1 MFAKVYQ
8 YKFPGV
14 SEAKVAASYCSD
26 KLGKQIV
33 EFDFEGLN
41 IMIGKDGD
49 LSIIIKFSESSKLK
63 KFENIEANFIADLKN
78 SFVFKENKYSGIYVY
93 NYEKEASSNE
103 LKLSGPVM
111 MKNIPVNKHHHKNK
125 IGNRC

>member
-26 KLGKQIV
+26 KLGKKIV

-49 LSIIIKFSESSKLK
+49 LSIIIKFSESAKLK
-63 KFENIEANFIADLKN
+63 RFEGIEANFISDLKN
-78 SFVFKENKYSGIYVY
+78 SFVFKENKYLEYGKTA
-93 NYEKEASSNE
+93 KENAN
-103 LKLSGPVM
+103 
-111 MKNIPVNKHHHKNK
+111 NFTWDK
-125 IGNRC
+125 IIESYKRIL

>member
-26 KLGKQIV
+26 KLGKKIV

-49 LSIIIKFSESSKLK
+49 LSIIIKFSDSPKLK
-63 KFENIEANFIADLKN
+63 QFEVAEADFISDLKN
-78 SFVFKENKYSGIYVY
+78 SFVFKENKYAGIYVY
-93 NYEKEASSNE
+93 NYEKEAASSE
-103 LKLSGPVM
+103 LKLSAPVQI
-111 MKNIPVNKHHHKNK
+111 KA
-125 IGNRC
+125 

>member
-26 KLGKQIV
+26 KLGKKIV

-49 LSIIIKFSESSKLK
+49 LSIIIKFSDSPKLK
-63 KFENIEANFIADLKN
+63 QFEVAEADKSVEGTTSRPVYLLNATF
-78 SFVFKENKYSGIYVY
+78 SF
-93 NYEKEASSNE
+93 
-103 LKLSGPVM
+103 
-111 MKNIPVNKHHHKNK
+111 
-125 IGNRC
+125 

>member
-26 KLGKQIV
+26 KLGKKIV

-41 IMIGKDGD
+41 DFGNLETRFFDFLDCIWTVLGIVGY
-49 LSIIIKFSESSKLK
+49 IKT
-63 KFENIEANFIADLKN
+63 
-78 SFVFKENKYSGIYVY
+78 
-93 NYEKEASSNE
+93 
-103 LKLSGPVM
+103 
-111 MKNIPVNKHHHKNK
+111 
-125 IGNRC
+125 C

>member
-26 KLGKQIV
+26 KLGKKIV

-49 LSIIIKFSESSKLK
+49 LSIIIKFSESSLCSGYYSVKFDQNGIFSSAETTSDFFLK
-63 KFENIEANFIADLKN
+63 FIFFLM
-78 SFVFKENKYSGIYVY
+78 F
-93 NYEKEASSNE
+93 
-103 LKLSGPVM
+103 L
-111 MKNIPVNKHHHKNK
+111 
-125 IGNRC
+125 R

>member
-26 KLGKQIV
+26 KLGKKIV

-41 IMIGKDGD
+41 IMIGKAVSYTH
-49 LSIIIKFSESSKLK
+49 LTLPTTP
-63 KFENIEANFIADLKN
+63 
-78 SFVFKENKYSGIYVY
+78 YV
-93 NYEKEASSNE
+93 
-103 LKLSGPVM
+103 
-111 MKNIPVNKHHHKNK
+111 
-125 IGNRC
+125 

>member
-26 KLGKQIV
+26 KLGKKIV

-41 IMIGKDGD
+41 IMIRMEIYQL
-49 LSIIIKFSESSKLK
+49 LSSL
-63 KFENIEANFIADLKN
+63 NLQN
-78 SFVFKENKYSGIYVY
+78 
-93 NYEKEASSNE
+93 
-103 LKLSGPVM
+103 
-111 MKNIPVNKHHHKNK
+111 
-125 IGNRC
+125 

>member
-26 KLGKQIV
+26 KLGKKIV

-63 KFENIEANFIADLKN
+63 KFENVEAHLFENNRPRMAENAKPSDGYRIYN
-78 SFVFKENKYSGIYVY
+78 SMR
-93 NYEKEASSNE
+93 YEE
-103 LKLSGPVM
+103 
-111 MKNIPVNKHHHKNK
+111 
-125 IGNRC
+125 

>member
-26 KLGKQIV
+26 KLGKKIV

-41 IMIGKDGD
+41 IMIGKDCLLYTSPSPRD
-49 LSIIIKFSESSKLK
+49 VEESRMP
-63 KFENIEANFIADLKN
+63 
-78 SFVFKENKYSGIYVY
+78 
-93 NYEKEASSNE
+93 SSA
-103 LKLSGPVM
+103 
-111 MKNIPVNKHHHKNK
+111 
-125 IGNRC
+125 

>member
-8 YKFPGV
+8 YKFSGV
-14 SEAKVAASYCSD
+14 SEAKVAASFCSD
-26 KLGKQIV
+26 KLGKKIV

-49 LSIIIKFSESSKLK
+49 LSIIIKFVDSNKLK
-63 KFENIEANFIADLKN
+63 KFENTEANFILDLKN
-78 SFVFKENKYSGIYVY
+78 SFVFKENKYAGIYVY

-103 LKLSGPVM
+103 LKLTAPVQV
-111 MKNIPVNKHHHKNK
+111 KA
-125 IGNRC
+125 

>member
-26 KLGKQIV
+26 KLGKKIV

-63 KFENIEANFIADLKN
+63 KFESIETFKKGYVLNILF
-78 SFVFKENKYSGIYVY
+78 SKY
-93 NYEKEASSNE
+93 
-103 LKLSGPVM
+103 LKLFYIS
-111 MKNIPVNKHHHKNK
+111 
-125 IGNRC
+125 

>member
-26 KLGKQIV
+26 KLGKKIV

-49 LSIIIKFSESSKLK
+49 LSIIKFSESSKLK
-63 KFENIEANFIADLKN
+63 KFENIEENFISDLK
-78 SFVFKENKYSGIYVY
+78 FFCIQRK
-93 NYEKEASSNE
+93 
-103 LKLSGPVM
+103 
-111 MKNIPVNKHHHKNK
+111 
-125 IGNRC
+125 

>member
-1 MFAKVYQ
+1 MSRFHVIRVGGIIMFAKVYQ

-103 LKLSGPVM
+103 LKLSGPVQ
-111 MKNIPVNKHHHKNK
+111 MKA
-125 IGNRC
+125 

>member
-33 EFDFEGLN
+33 EFDFLIIEYQFLN
-41 IMIGKDGD
+41 LYISM
-49 LSIIIKFSESSKLK
+49 IKF
-63 KFENIEANFIADLKN
+63 
-78 SFVFKENKYSGIYVY
+78 VF
-93 NYEKEASSNE
+93 
-103 LKLSGPVM
+103 
-111 MKNIPVNKHHHKNK
+111 
-125 IGNRC
+125 

>member
-26 KLGKQIV
+26 KLGKKIV

-49 LSIIIKFSESSKLK
+49 LSIIILQRKGMT
-63 KFENIEANFIADLKN
+63 KN
-78 SFVFKENKYSGIYVY
+78 NG
-93 NYEKEASSNE
+93 SSN
-103 LKLSGPVM
+103 K
-111 MKNIPVNKHHHKNK
+111 KNTIALL
-125 IGNRC
+125 

>member
-41 IMIGKDGD
+41 IMIGRDGD

-103 LKLSGPVM
+103 LKLSGPVQ
-111 MKNIPVNKHHHKNK
+111 MKA
-125 IGNRC
+125 

>member
-14 SEAKVAASYCSD
+14 SEAKVAASYCSG
-26 KLGKQIV
+26 KLKKIV

-93 NYEKEASSNE
+93 NYEKKPLQRTKIVWTSSNE
-103 LKLSGPVM
+103 SLIIL
-111 MKNIPVNKHHHKNK
+111 
-125 IGNRC
+125 

>member
-8 YKFPGV
+8 YKFSGV

-26 KLGKQIV
+26 KLGKKIV

-63 KFENIEANFIADLKN
+63 KFENVLLSPHN
-78 SFVFKENKYSGIYVY
+78 SNASVEVFNKVDIRSI
-93 NYEKEASSNE
+93 NNIFDSLEKT
-103 LKLSGPVM
+103 
-111 MKNIPVNKHHHKNK
+111 
-125 IGNRC
+125 

>member
-33 EFDFEGLN
+33 EFDFEGL
-41 IMIGKDGD
+41 KKS
-49 LSIIIKFSESSKLK
+49 LWSFSL
-63 KFENIEANFIADLKN
+63 
-78 SFVFKENKYSGIYVY
+78 
-93 NYEKEASSNE
+93 
-103 LKLSGPVM
+103 
-111 MKNIPVNKHHHKNK
+111 
-125 IGNRC
+125 